1 MKLNPALTPTQE
13 AAEKIFQEAKKIYD
27 KVLRMTRNVS
37 YDARRFIDGIVW
49 DFSLESPAG
58 VSGVI
63 AGDSEQVGSYFL
75 GLKMKAKD
83 PELLQS
89 LLDVQEKSDL
99 KGEAELNFESHDLG
113 ALMN

>member
-1 MKLNPALTPTQE
+1 VKLDPGLTPTQD
-13 AAEKIFQEAKKIYD
+13 AAEKIFQDAKKIYD

-37 YDARRFIDGIVW
+37 YDARRHIDGMVW

-58 VSGVI
+58 VSGII
-63 AGDSEQVGSYFL
+63 AGDSEQPQPYFL

-99 KGEAELNFESHDLG
+99 QGEGELNFESHDLG
-113 ALMN
+113 ALLN